1 MEKGL
6 YNKFYQYLTAAFE
19 QDGVSIPGEPEAVA
33 LERKAAFNLFKEKGF
48 PTVKN
53 EEWKYTSL
61 NRFLTPDYQL
71 QKAYPV
77 EDLRPRA
84 LPEDIKAI
92 DCYRVIF
99 VNGILVSSLS
109 DTLPE
114 GVTLL
119 AGGQA
124 LQDPAF
130 SNMFLKI
137 AQDET
142 NPVLALNTAFFRDFY
157 FLNIEKGKVLEKPI
171 YFLHTY
177 TADNPAFIPYRIFIS
192 AGSLSQASLIE
203 TFYSETEEAPIFVSY
218 VTEQFVGEG
227 AVLNTNIINN
237 LTENISLVEFRETQ
251 QQQNSVFHDMN
262 ISFPGAALIRN
273 NIHCRIQG
281 QNAEANLWGI
291 YLSGNQQLVDNHTIA
306 DHQVPNCVSNEHYKG
321 ILLDK
326 SHGVFSGRIIV
337 RPDAQ
342 KTNAFQQNNNLLL
355 TDQAIANSKPQ
366 LEIFAD
372 DVKCSHGSTFG
383 QLDQEAMFYLKT
395 RGLSEETA
403 NKMMIE
409 AFAYDVLSRIE
420 IEPLREHITNLI
432 HKYLEDR
439 EAVTAASL

>member
-1 MEKGL
+1 M
-6 YNKFYQYLTAAFE
+6 YNNFYQYLIASFE
-19 QDGVSIPGEPEAVA
+19 QENVSIPGEPEAVTA
-33 LERKAAFNLFKEKGF
+33 ERKSAFALFKEKGF

-61 NRFLTPDYQL
+61 NRFLTADYQL
-71 QKAYPV
+71 ITSCAAGTLQPPAMP
-77 EDLRPRA
+77 D
-84 LPEDIKAI
+84 DIKSI
-92 DCYRVIF
+92 DCCRAVF
-99 VNGILVSSLS
+99 VNGVFIPSLS
-109 DTLPE
+109 DELPE

-119 AGGQA
+119 DGAAA
-124 LQDPAF
+124 LGDPAF
-130 SNMFLKI
+130 ADKFLKI
-137 AQDET
+137 AQDES
-142 NPVLALNTAFFRDFY
+142 NPILALNTAFFRNFY
-157 FLNIEKGKVLEKPI
+157 FLNIAKGKVIEKPI

-177 TADNPAFIPYRIFIS
+177 TADTPAFIPYRIFIS
-192 AGSLSQASLIE
+192 AERTSQASLIE
-203 TFYSETEEAPIFVSY
+203 TFYSDTEEAPIFVSY
-218 VTEQFVGEG
+218 VTEQFVDEA

-237 LTENISLVEFRETQ
+237 LTENISFVEFRETQ

-291 YLSGNQQLVDNHTIA
+291 YLSGKQQLVDNHTIA

-337 RPDAQ
+337 RKDAQ

-395 RGLSEETA
+395 RGISEETA
-403 NKMMIE
+403 NKIMIE

-420 IEPLREHITNLI
+420 IESLRGHITDLI
-432 HKYLEDR
+432 HKYLENR
-439 EAVTAASL
+439 EAVTEASI